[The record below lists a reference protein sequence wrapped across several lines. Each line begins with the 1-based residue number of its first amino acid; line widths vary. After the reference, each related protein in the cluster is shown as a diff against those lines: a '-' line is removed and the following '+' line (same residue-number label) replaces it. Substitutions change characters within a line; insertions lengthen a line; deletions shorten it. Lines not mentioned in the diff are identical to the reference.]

1 MSTETEI
8 KIQIDDPDE
17 FCRRLDALD
26 PKILSP
32 RHFED
37 NHLLDFPDGR
47 LRARSALL
55 RIRFARGESL
65 LTYKGPPR
73 SRRGSSSR
81 AKSWKPAWKMDRRW
95 IQVLDRI
102 GLRLWF
108 RYQKYRREFEVDGVV
123 VAVDETPIGQLRRI
137 RGHRRNR
144 SGALAAKMG
153 FSPSQ
158 FIKSSYYALYL
169 EHCRERGIT
178 PGHMVFEAELL
189 SNADEG

>member
-1 MSTETEI
+1 LSTETEI
-8 KIQIDDPDE
+8 KIQIDNPDE
-17 FCRRLDALD
+17 FCRRLGAQG

-47 LRARSALL
+47 LRSSQCLV

-73 SRRGSSSR
+73 REGIFKSREELETRLEDGSL
-81 AKSWKPAWKMDRRW
+81 MDC
-95 IQVLDRI
+95 ILARI
-102 GLRLWF
+102 GLSLWF

-123 VAVDETPIGQLRRI
+123 VAVDETPAGNYVEFEGAEEPI
-137 RGHRRNR
+137 R
-144 SGALAAKMG
+144 ALAAKMG
-153 FSPSQ
+153 FGPSQ

-169 EHCRERGIT
+169 DYCRDRGIA
-178 PGHMVFEAELL
+178 PGHMVFDAEPL
-189 SNADEG
+189 SNADER